1 MSQNVYSQ
9 WYDGASDV
17 NIVMAP
23 MSHDGIVTV
32 DGGGSVRLWETA
44 LFNLDKS
51 LRKWRA
57 LLGDKSDKP
66 LEVIRYQYIYIYYY
80 IDLFTFYLF
89 VFNYVVY

>member
-66 LEVIRYQYIYIYYY
+66 LEVIRYKYIPVYRSIYLHLIYFCL
-80 IDLFTFYLF
+80 IM
-89 VFNYVVY
+89 